1 MNRLYLDIETNLA
14 HDKIW
19 CCCCL
24 DSEGRELYI
33 TSEDKQDL
41 QAIIDQYDTVVAHNL
56 IRFDKPVLERVW
68 GIVIPEEKCRDT
80 LVLSR
85 LYNPNI
91 EGGHSLKNLGA
102 LTGVQKLDFDVEDFD
117 GGLTDEMLEYCQR
130 DVEALKAVDLWL
142 EAKLKQ
148 WGKPEQSIELEHKV
162 ARLMYEQERN
172 GFKLNEQYAVS
183 LLGELNSRMAVIE
196 GELQQVFPPIVT
208 ERISEKTGKRLKD
221 DVEVFK
227 VGSRQQIAKRLQQ
240 KGAVFTKKTEK
251 GSVIVDESVLS
262 EIDLPEAKLCLEYL
276 TIQKMVGMLNQWL
289 DKLESDGRVR
299 GKVNSN
305 GAVTG
310 RMTQNS
316 PNMAQVPSV
325 TPVYG
330 KQARTCW
337 TVDKGNKLVGCDL
350 SGIELRCLAHYM
362 QDDEWTKELLEG
374 DIHTKNQLAAG
385 LEERSQAKTMIY
397 ATLYGAGTAK
407 IGSIVGGGRD
417 RGKKIMDNF
426 YKNTPALKK
435 LKEKVGRIAEKGY
448 LPALDK
454 RRLIVRSE
462 HSALNTLLQSA
473 GAIVAKQWLVESDE
487 LFKQNNI
494 QQYVKRV
501 VTAHDEQQL
510 EVKEEY
516 AEQVGKLCVEAAQL
530 AADKLGFR
538 VRVDAEYKIG
548 DNWLETH

>member
-1 MNRLYLDIETNLA
+1 MNRLYIDIETNLA

-19 CCCCL
+19 VCCFYADGVMYNCH
-24 DSEGRELYI
+24 DGAM
-33 TSEDKQDL
+33 L
-41 QAIIDQYDTVVAHNL
+41 QEAIDNSDEVVAHNG
-56 IRFDKPVLERVW
+56 IRFDFPVLEKVW
-68 GIVIPEEKCRDT
+68 GVVIPSEKQRDT

-91 EGGHSLKNLGA
+91 EGGHSVKSLGKLA
-102 LTGVQKLDFDVEDFD
+102 GVQKLDFDVEDFD
-117 GGLTDEMLEYCQR
+117 SGLTDEMLEYCQR

-172 GFKLNEQYAVS
+172 GFKLDEQYAVT
-183 LLGELNSRMAVIE
+183 LLGELNSRMAAIE

-208 ERISEKTGKRLKD
+208 ERYSEKTGKKLKD
-221 DVEVFK
+221 DVEVFN

-240 KGAVFTKKTEK
+240 LGAKFTKKTEK

-289 DKLESDGRVR
+289 DKLERDGRVR

-325 TPVYG
+325 TSVYG

-350 SGIELRCLAHYM
+350 SGIELRCLAHNM

-435 LKEKVGRIAEKGY
+435 LKEKVTRIAAKGY
-448 LPALDK
+448 LPALDN
-454 RRLIVRSE
+454 RRLLVRSE

-473 GAIVAKQWLVESDE
+473 GAIVAKQWLVETDK
-487 LFKQNNI
+487 LFEQEGIK
-494 QQYVKRV
+494 QYVKRV

-516 AEQVGKLCVEAAQL
+516 AEKVGQLCVKAAQIS
-530 AADKLGFR
+530 ADKLGFR

-548 DNWLETH
+548 DSWYQTH

>member
-19 CCCCL
+19 VCCFYV
-24 DSEGRELYI
+24 EGAMYNCH
-33 TSEDKQDL
+33 DGAML
-41 QAIIDQYDTVVAHNL
+41 QEAINQADEVVAHNL
-56 IRFDKPVLERVW
+56 IRFDRPVLENVW
-68 GIVIPEEKCRDT
+68 GITIPEEKCRDT

-91 EGGHSLKNLGA
+91 EGGHSLKNLGGLA
-102 LTGVQKLDFDVEDFD
+102 GIPKLDFDVEDFD
-117 GGLTDEMLEYCQR
+117 AGLTDEMLEYCQR
-130 DVEALKAVDLWL
+130 DVEALRAVDLWL
-142 EAKLKQ
+142 EDKLKQ

-162 ARLMYEQERN
+162 AVLMYQQERN
-172 GFKLNEQYAVS
+172 GFKLDEQYAVT
-183 LLGELNSRMAVIE
+183 LLGELNCRMAVIE

-208 ERISEKTGKRLKD
+208 ERYSEKTGKRLKD
-221 DVEVFK
+221 NVEVFN
-227 VGSRQQIAKRLQQ
+227 VGSRQQIAKRLLE
-240 KGAVFTKKTEK
+240 KGAKFTKKTEK
-251 GSVIVDESVLS
+251 GSIIVDEPVLA
-262 EIDLPEAKLCLEYL
+262 ELDIPEAKLCLEYL

-289 DKLESDGRVR
+289 DKLERDGRVR

-325 TPVYG
+325 TSVYG

-426 YKNTPALKK
+426 YKNTPALKA
-435 LKEKVGRIAEKGY
+435 LKEKVARISEKGY

-473 GAIVAKQWLVESDE
+473 GAIVAKQWLVETDA
-487 LFKQNNI
+487 LFKQQGI
-494 QQYVKRV
+494 DEYVKRV

-510 EVKEEY
+510 EVKEDY
-516 AEQVGKLCVEAAQL
+516 AEEVGKLCVEAAQI

-538 VRVDAEYKIG
+538 VRVDAEYKVG